1 MSGNNGNMKAMV
13 LQVLN
18 RNEIVNKINFK
29 IGLAY
34 VNPRY
39 YQRMKDAISDGKIRV
54 VHASGMSSSGKYDD
68 GLNKLKLKFNTLSN
82 NSSKKVAR
90 EALIFHECTHAA
102 LDIRGLPRMI
112 LHAEACGYLAQWLY
126 TYYRMPGEFDSGSVT
141 PPSNGIHGAAW
152 EVAKMLIDKRANG
165 AMQVAVT
172 DYESKSLFN
181 AIRSSGLYPNY
192 ESNTKYNGV

>member
-18 RNEIVNKINFK
+18 RNEIVKKINFK
-29 IGLAY
+29 IGLCY

-39 YQRMKDAISDGKIRV
+39 YQRVKDAISDGKIRV

-68 GLNKLKLKFNTLSN
+68 GSNKLKLKFSSLSN

-112 LHAEACGYLAQWLY
+112 LHAEACGYVAQWLY
-126 TYYRMPGEFDSGSVT
+126 SYYRMPGAFDSGSAT

-152 EVAKMLIDKRANG
+152 EVAKMIIDKRANG
-165 AMQVAVT
+165 DAQTVVNE
-172 DYESKSLFN
+172 YESESLFS
-181 AIRSSGLYPNY
+181 AIRSSGQYPNY
-192 ESNTKYNGV
+192 ESNTKYNGL